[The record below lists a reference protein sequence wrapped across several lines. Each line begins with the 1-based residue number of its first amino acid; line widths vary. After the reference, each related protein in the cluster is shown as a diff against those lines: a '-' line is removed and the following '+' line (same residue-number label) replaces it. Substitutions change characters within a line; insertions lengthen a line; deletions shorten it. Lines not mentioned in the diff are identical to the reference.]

1 MRRYRGRVETLS
13 ALARARPAGYL
24 AGLAGV
30 ATVTGLIELAS
41 GQVNVLSMAV
51 CFQLL
56 VLLVSGAYGLGPGL
70 ATALASAAAFNF
82 FFVPPVHTL
91 TIADAR
97 DWISLVVFAAT
108 AVITGYLAEGFRR
121 QRRESEER
129 RRDAE
134 LLARMAQAVL
144 GGVGTEASDDEV
156 ARAAARA
163 LGVERCRIVRE
174 GSPEGDAP
182 RGPTSLVPSAGGF
195 TVPLVAGGR
204 ALGLLEVGPAAEGEE
219 PRWAT
224 PGFATAVA
232 GLVAVAVERGGLIA
246 AALDAE
252 ALRRSDGLKTAL
264 LHGVS
269 HEFRTPLTA
278 IRTAADALSVRGAHE
293 PGEAALL
300 EVMTD
305 ETARLDRLVANLLDL
320 SRLEAGALVAR
331 MDWCAPA
338 EIVAGA
344 LDAAAPLVG
353 GAAITTRAP
362 SSLPLVRADPVL
374 CERILVNLLHNAV
387 RHGSP
392 PVRVEAGVVGD
403 RIEIAVAD
411 SGPGLD
417 PAMAGTVFEPFV
429 SGGRSGGTGVGLA
442 LARGLAEAQGATLE
456 ADPRGPGARFV
467 LSFAPA
473 AVPALV
479 EES

>member
-1 MRRYRGRVETLS
+1 METLS
-13 ALARARPAGYL
+13 GLARARPAGYL

-30 ATVTGLIELAS
+30 AVVTGLIELVS

-56 VLLVSGAYGLGPGL
+56 VLVVSGAYGLGPGL
-70 ATALASAAAFNF
+70 ATGLASAVAFNW

-91 TIADAR
+91 TIADTR
-97 DWISLVVFAAT
+97 NWISLAVFAAT
-108 AVITGYLAEGFRR
+108 AFITSYLAEGFRR

-144 GGVGTEASDDEV
+144 AELGAEPSVPEV
-156 ARAAARA
+156 ARAAAAA
-163 LGVERCRIVRE
+163 LGVERCRIVLGAADDGGLR
-174 GSPEGDAP
+174 AP
-182 RGPTSLVPSAGGF
+182 TPLVPSAAGF

-204 ALGLLEVGPAAEGEE
+204 ALGLLEVGPALAGEE

-232 GLVAVAVERGGLIA
+232 GLAAVAVERGRLIA
-246 AALDAE
+246 AALEAE
-252 ALRRSDGLKTAL
+252 SLRRSDSLKTAL

-278 IRTAADALSVRGAHE
+278 IRTAADALAARGGVDE
-293 PGEAALL
+293 PQDAALL
-300 EVMTD
+300 AVMGE

-338 EIVAGA
+338 EMVAGA
-344 LDAAAPLVG
+344 IDAAAPLVG
-353 GAAITTRAP
+353 DVAVEARAP

-374 CERILVNLLHNAV
+374 CERILVNLLHNAA
-387 RHGSP
+387 RHGAP
-392 PVRVEAGVVGD
+392 PVVVEAGVVGG
-403 RIEIAVAD
+403 RLEIGVSDA
-411 SGPGLD
+411 GPGLD
-417 PAMAGTVFEPFV
+417 ASVADCVFDPFV
-429 SGGRSGGTGVGLA
+429 SGGRAAGTGVGLA
-442 LARGLAEAQGATLE
+442 LARGLAEAQGATLS
-456 ADPRGPGARFV
+456 ADRAERGTRFV
-467 LSFAPA
+467 LSFALAP
-473 AVPALV
+473 VPAMI
-479 EES
+479 EEE